1 MRRSRCAPGRGHTQ
15 ERDGEGGQIMLLT
28 SMFVAFALVL
38 VAVVVSATAVHLDRK
53 RLFDLADVSA
63 LDAADAMPAETVYQG
78 GLADPVEGA
87 VLVLSDADV
96 ESSVRSFLV
105 AHPAMLTGLDDVTI
119 VEASTPD
126 GRTATVRLAARSRP
140 VLVSWVTQLW
150 SDGIIVRAESSARA
164 W

>member
-1 MRRSRCAPGRGHTQ
+1 
-15 ERDGEGGQIMLLT
+15 MLLT

-38 VAVVVSATAVHLDRK
+38 VAVVVSASEVHLDRK
-53 RLFDLADVSA
+53 RLFDLADASA
-63 LDAADAMPAETVYQG
+63 LDAADAMPAEAVYQG

-105 AHPAMLTGLDDVTI
+105 AHPATLAGLDDVTI

>member
-1 MRRSRCAPGRGHTQ
+1 
-15 ERDGEGGQIMLLT
+15 MLLT

-119 VEASTPD
+119 VEASAPD

>member
-1 MRRSRCAPGRGHTQ
+1 
-15 ERDGEGGQIMLLT
+15 MLLT

-53 RLFDLADVSA
+53 RLFDLADATA
-63 LDAADAMPAETVYQG
+63 LDAADAMAAETVYEG
-78 GLADPVEGA
+78 GLPDPAEGG

-105 AHPAMLTGLDDVTI
+105 THPAMLAGLDDVTI
-119 VEASTPD
+119 IGAVTPD
-126 GRTATVRLAARSRP
+126 GRTANVQLAARSRP
-140 VLVSWVTQLW
+140 ILVSWVTQLW

>member
-1 MRRSRCAPGRGHTQ
+1 
-15 ERDGEGGQIMLLT
+15 MLLT

-53 RLFDLADVSA
+53 QLFDLADASA

-78 GLADPVEGA
+78 GLADPVDGG

-96 ESSVRSFLV
+96 ASSVRSFLV
-105 AHPAMLTGLDDVTI
+105 DHPAMLSGLDDVTI
-119 VEASTPD
+119 IAATTPD
-126 GRTATVRLAARSRP
+126 GRTANVRLAARSRP
-140 VLVSWVTQLW
+140 VLVSWVTRLW

>member
-1 MRRSRCAPGRGHTQ
+1 MTRSDAVAGPGGAHDR
-15 ERDGEGGQIMLLT
+15 ERESGQIMLLT

-38 VAVVVSATAVHLDRK
+38 VAVVVSATGVHLDRK
-53 RLFDLADVSA
+53 QLFDLADASA
-63 LDAADAMPAETVYQG
+63 LDAADAMPAESVYQG

-105 AHPAMLTGLDDVTI
+105 AHPAMLAGLDEVEI
-119 VEASTPD
+119 VEAGTPD
-126 GRTATVRLAARSRP
+126 GRTARVRLAARSRP
-140 VLVSWVTQLW
+140 VLISWVTQLW